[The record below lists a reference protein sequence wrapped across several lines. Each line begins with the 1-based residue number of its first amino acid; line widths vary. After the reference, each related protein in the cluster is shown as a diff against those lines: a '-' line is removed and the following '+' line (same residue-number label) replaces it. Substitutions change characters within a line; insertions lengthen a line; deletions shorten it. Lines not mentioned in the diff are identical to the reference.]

1 MSSFTVGTKSGAK
14 TVQSGSAP
22 IAKKVKVNESIKH
35 DPFGRSLSLYQ
46 LPPIGE
52 VTPDEF
58 ETLAVERLRCT
69 TIHFLNAHSANY
81 SLQTSCLGA
90 KTL

>member
-1 MSSFTVGTKSGAK
+1 MSSFKVGSKTGVK

-22 IAKKVKVNESIKH
+22 IAKKIKVDDSLRH
-35 DPFGRSLSLYQ
+35 DPFGRTLSLYQ

-69 TIHFLNAHSANY
+69 SISIFNA
-81 SLQTSCLGA
+81 
-90 KTL
+90 